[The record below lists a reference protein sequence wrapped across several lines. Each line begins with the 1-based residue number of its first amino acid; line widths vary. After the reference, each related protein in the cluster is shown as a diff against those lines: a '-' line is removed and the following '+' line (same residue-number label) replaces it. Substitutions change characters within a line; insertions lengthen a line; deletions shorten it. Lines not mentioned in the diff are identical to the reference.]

1 MKGEGEGNELRE
13 GGRGNTMRRLV
24 SHNTEFG
31 LYQCN
36 GKLFEVLNRAGEL
49 PQSNLHFRKTTLAT
63 VRWINYSKTRVLH
76 RRILWSPVG
85 TAGSDQTNMPMS

>member
-1 MKGEGEGNELRE
+1 MW
-13 GGRGNTMRRLV
+13 RLV

-49 PQSNLHFRKTTLAT
+49 AQSNLHFRKTTLAA
-63 VRWINYSKTRVLH
+63 V
-76 RRILWSPVG
+76 
-85 TAGSDQTNMPMS
+85 

>member
-1 MKGEGEGNELRE
+1 MKGEGEGNEFRE
-13 GGRGNTMRRLV
+13 GGRGNAMRRLV

-49 PQSNLHFRKTTLAT
+49 AQSNLHFRKTTLAA
-63 VRWINYSKTRVLH
+63 V
-76 RRILWSPVG
+76 
-85 TAGSDQTNMPMS
+85 